1 MANRQ
6 KYTRAAIGH
15 LCAHY
20 AREKDKD
27 DNYIKFGNQDI
38 DVTRTHLNYNLAEE
52 DQKMKQQDFINKRI
66 KDLKC
71 MNRKDV
77 NVMITWVVTLPQEMN
92 GKSDEEKERFFRK
105 SYNFLKNRYGAENV
119 ISAYVHMD
127 EGQPHMHFAFT
138 PVMYDQKKGRY
149 KFDAKR
155 VGSRQDLQTFHK
167 DFDKHLEREMGYKTG
182 VINGITEIN
191 LSTKELKEVQ
201 KRMAEIDRELSRIH
215 SKTPQKGVL
224 GYKKDEVEVFIKENK
239 LLREKAIL
247 VTRES
252 EVAKET
258 NKTIQREIE
267 KIRTSASVKKRIELV
282 KQIGELENTL
292 AEAEAEKT
300 ELKAE
305 KQKLVDQGND
315 FMVQIFKL
323 EDEIEELKS
332 EISVL
337 KEFFEKVINFFRTQ
351 ARDVIEKFK
360 KYLPQNLA
368 ERVEDALCKKEQEE
382 IQKEVPPEE
391 TQHEELELDE
401 EELEM

>member
-27 DNYIKFGNQDI
+27 GNYIKFGNQDI
-38 DVTRTHLNYNLAEE
+38 DITRTHLNYNLAEE

-92 GKSDEEKERFFRK
+92 GKSDEEKKRFFRK
-105 SYNFLKNRYGAENV
+105 SYEFLKNRYGAENV

-138 PVMYDQKKGRY
+138 PVMYDKKKDRY
-149 KFDAKR
+149 RFNAKL
-155 VGSRQDLQTFHK
+155 VGSRQDLQSFHK
-167 DFDKHLEREMGYKTG
+167 DFDKHLEKEMGYKTG

-224 GYKKDEVEVFIKENK
+224 GYKKDEVEILVKENQ
-239 LLREKAIL
+239 LLRQKAIL

-282 KQIGELENTL
+282 SAINGLKTQLNDVMLENVKHINENANL
-292 AEAEAEKT
+292 ANENMELREKVSSLET
-300 ELKAE
+300 EL
-305 KQKLVDQGND
+305 N
-315 FMVQIFKL
+315 
-323 EDEIEELKS
+323 
-332 EISVL
+332 VL
-337 KEFFEKVINFFRTQ
+337 KEFFNKVIDFFRTQ

>member
-167 DFDKHLEREMGYKTG
+167 DFDKHLEKEMGYKTG

-201 KRMAEIDRELSRIH
+201 KRMAEIDKELSQIH

-224 GYKKDEVEVFIKENK
+224 GYKKDEVEILVKENK

-247 VTRES
+247 VARES

-282 KQIGELENTL
+282 SAINRLKTQLNDVMLENVKYINENANL
-292 AEAEAEKT
+292 ENENMELREKVSSLET
-300 ELKAE
+300 EL
-305 KQKLVDQGND
+305 N
-315 FMVQIFKL
+315 
-323 EDEIEELKS
+323 
-332 EISVL
+332 VL
-337 KEFFEKVINFFRTQ
+337 KEFFNKVIDFFRTQ

-360 KYLPQNLA
+360 KYLPQDLSKRVDEA
-368 ERVEDALCKKEQEE
+368 LKQREHEFWREAMYVEPEFESQEFERDDY
-382 IQKEVPPEE
+382 
-391 TQHEELELDE
+391 DE
-401 EELEM
+401 FER

>member
-27 DNYIKFGNQDI
+27 GNYIKFGNQDI
-38 DVTRTHLNYNLAEE
+38 DITRTHLNYNLAEE
-52 DQKMKQQDFINKRI
+52 DQKEKQLDFINKRM

-71 MNRKDV
+71 LNRKDV
-77 NVMITWVVTLPQEMN
+77 NVMITWVITLPQEMN
-92 GKSDEEKERFFRK
+92 GKSDEEKKRFFRK
-105 SYNFLKNRYGAENV
+105 SYEFLKNRYGAENV

-138 PVMYDQKKGRY
+138 PVMYDKKKDRY
-149 KFDAKR
+149 RFNAKL
-155 VGSRQDLQTFHK
+155 VGSRQDLQSFHK
-167 DFDKHLEREMGYKTG
+167 DFDKHLEKEMGYKTG
-182 VINGITEIN
+182 VINGVTEIN

-201 KRMAEIDRELSRIH
+201 RRMLDLDRELSKIH
-215 SKTPQKGVL
+215 CKMPQKSVL
-224 GYKKDEVEVFIKENK
+224 GYRKDDIEELVKANQ
-239 LLREKAIL
+239 LLRQRAIL

-282 KQIGELENTL
+282 SAINGLKTQLNDVMLENVKYINENANL
-292 AEAEAEKT
+292 ANENMELREKVSSLET
-300 ELKAE
+300 EL
-305 KQKLVDQGND
+305 N
-315 FMVQIFKL
+315 
-323 EDEIEELKS
+323 
-332 EISVL
+332 VL
-337 KEFFEKVINFFRTQ
+337 KEFFNKVIDFFRTQ

>member
-224 GYKKDEVEVFIKENK
+224 GYKKDEVEILVKENK
-239 LLREKAIL
+239 LLRQKAIL
-247 VTRES
+247 VARES

-267 KIRTSASVKKRIELV
+267 KIETSTSVKKRIELV
-282 KQIGELENTL
+282 SAINGLKTQLNDVMLENVKYINENANL
-292 AEAEAEKT
+292 ANENMELREKVSSLET
-300 ELKAE
+300 EL
-305 KQKLVDQGND
+305 N
-315 FMVQIFKL
+315 
-323 EDEIEELKS
+323 
-332 EISVL
+332 VL
-337 KEFFEKVINFFRTQ
+337 KEFFNKVIDFFRTQ

-360 KYLPQNLA
+360 KYLPQDLSKRVDEA
-368 ERVEDALCKKEQEE
+368 LKQREHEFWREAMYVEPEFESQEFERDDY
-382 IQKEVPPEE
+382 
-391 TQHEELELDE
+391 DE
-401 EELEM
+401 FER

>member
-127 EGQPHMHFAFT
+127 EGQPHMQFCVHACDVRPKERT
-138 PVMYDQKKGRY
+138 
-149 KFDAKR
+149 
-155 VGSRQDLQTFHK
+155 LQ
-167 DFDKHLEREMGYKTG
+167 
-182 VINGITEIN
+182 V
-191 LSTKELKEVQ
+191 
-201 KRMAEIDRELSRIH
+201 
-215 SKTPQKGVL
+215 
-224 GYKKDEVEVFIKENK
+224 
-239 LLREKAIL
+239 
-247 VTRES
+247 
-252 EVAKET
+252 
-258 NKTIQREIE
+258 
-267 KIRTSASVKKRIELV
+267 
-282 KQIGELENTL
+282 
-292 AEAEAEKT
+292 
-300 ELKAE
+300 
-305 KQKLVDQGND
+305 
-315 FMVQIFKL
+315 
-323 EDEIEELKS
+323 
-332 EISVL
+332 
-337 KEFFEKVINFFRTQ
+337 
-351 ARDVIEKFK
+351 
-360 KYLPQNLA
+360 
-368 ERVEDALCKKEQEE
+368 
-382 IQKEVPPEE
+382 
-391 TQHEELELDE
+391 
-401 EELEM
+401 

>member
-66 KDLKC
+66 KDLSC

-224 GYKKDEVEVFIKENK
+224 GYKKDEVEILVKENK
-239 LLREKAIL
+239 LLRQKAIL
-247 VTRES
+247 VARES

-267 KIRTSASVKKRIELV
+267 KIETSTSVKKRIELV
-282 KQIGELENTL
+282 SAINGLKTQLNDVMLENANL
-292 AEAEAEKT
+292 ENENMELREKVSSLET
-300 ELKAE
+300 EL
-305 KQKLVDQGND
+305 N
-315 FMVQIFKL
+315 
-323 EDEIEELKS
+323 
-332 EISVL
+332 VL
-337 KEFFEKVINFFRTQ
+337 KEFFNKVIDFFRTQ

-360 KYLPQNLA
+360 KYLPQDLSKRVDEA
-368 ERVEDALCKKEQEE
+368 LKQREHEFWREAMYVEPEFESQEFERDDY
-382 IQKEVPPEE
+382 
-391 TQHEELELDE
+391 DE
-401 EELEM
+401 FER

>member
-224 GYKKDEVEVFIKENK
+224 GYKKDEVEILVKENK
-239 LLREKAIL
+239 LLRQKAIL
-247 VTRES
+247 VARES

-282 KQIGELENTL
+282 SAINGLKTQLNDVMLENVKYINENANL
-292 AEAEAEKT
+292 ENENMELREKVSSLET
-300 ELKAE
+300 EL
-305 KQKLVDQGND
+305 N
-315 FMVQIFKL
+315 
-323 EDEIEELKS
+323 
-332 EISVL
+332 VL
-337 KEFFEKVINFFRTQ
+337 KEFFNKVIDFFRTQ

-360 KYLPQNLA
+360 KYLPQDLSKRVDEA
-368 ERVEDALCKKEQEE
+368 LKQREHEFWREAMYVEPEFESQEFERDDY
-382 IQKEVPPEE
+382 
-391 TQHEELELDE
+391 DE
-401 EELEM
+401 FER

>member
-27 DNYIKFGNQDI
+27 GNYIKFGNQDI
-38 DVTRTHLNYNLAEE
+38 DITRTHLNYNLAEE

-92 GKSDEEKERFFRK
+92 GKSDEEKKRFFRK
-105 SYNFLKNRYGAENV
+105 SYEFLKNRYGAENV

-138 PVMYDQKKGRY
+138 PVMYDKKKDRY
-149 KFDAKR
+149 RFNAKL
-155 VGSRQDLQTFHK
+155 VGSRQDLQSFHK
-167 DFDKHLEREMGYKTG
+167 DFDKHLEKEMGYKTG

-215 SKTPQKGVL
+215 SKMPQKSVL
-224 GYKKDEVEVFIKENK
+224 GYRKDDIEELVNANQ
-239 LLREKAIL
+239 LLRQKAIL

-282 KQIGELENTL
+282 SAINGLKTQLNDVMLENVKHINENANL
-292 AEAEAEKT
+292 ANENMELREKVSSLET
-300 ELKAE
+300 EL
-305 KQKLVDQGND
+305 N
-315 FMVQIFKL
+315 
-323 EDEIEELKS
+323 
-332 EISVL
+332 VL
-337 KEFFEKVINFFRTQ
+337 KEFFNKVIDFFRTQ

>member
-224 GYKKDEVEVFIKENK
+224 GYKKDEVEILVKENK
-239 LLREKAIL
+239 LLRQKAIL
-247 VTRES
+247 VARES

-267 KIRTSASVKKRIELV
+267 KIRTSASVKKRVELV
-282 KQIGELENTL
+282 SAINGLKTQLNDVMLENVKYINENANL
-292 AEAEAEKT
+292 ENENMELREKVSSLET
-300 ELKAE
+300 EL
-305 KQKLVDQGND
+305 N
-315 FMVQIFKL
+315 
-323 EDEIEELKS
+323 
-332 EISVL
+332 VL
-337 KEFFEKVINFFRTQ
+337 KEFFNKVIDFFRTQ

-360 KYLPQNLA
+360 KYLPQDLSKRVDEA
-368 ERVEDALCKKEQEE
+368 LKQREHEFWREAMYVEPEFESQEFERDDY
-382 IQKEVPPEE
+382 
-391 TQHEELELDE
+391 DE
-401 EELEM
+401 FER

>member
-66 KDLKC
+66 KDLSC

-224 GYKKDEVEVFIKENK
+224 GYKKDEVEILVTENK
-239 LLREKAIL
+239 LLRQKAIL
-247 VTRES
+247 VARES

-267 KIRTSASVKKRIELV
+267 KIETSTSVKKRIELV
-282 KQIGELENTL
+282 SAINGLKTQLNDVMLENANL
-292 AEAEAEKT
+292 ENENMELREKVSSLET
-300 ELKAE
+300 EL
-305 KQKLVDQGND
+305 N
-315 FMVQIFKL
+315 
-323 EDEIEELKS
+323 
-332 EISVL
+332 VL
-337 KEFFEKVINFFRTQ
+337 KEFFNKVIDFFRTQ

-360 KYLPQNLA
+360 KYLPQDLSKRVDEA
-368 ERVEDALCKKEQEE
+368 LKQREHEFWREAMYVEPEFESQEFERDDY
-382 IQKEVPPEE
+382 
-391 TQHEELELDE
+391 DE
-401 EELEM
+401 FER

>member
-66 KDLKC
+66 KDLTC

-224 GYKKDEVEVFIKENK
+224 GYKKDEVEILVKENK
-239 LLREKAIL
+239 LLRQKAIL
-247 VTRES
+247 VARES

-282 KQIGELENTL
+282 SAINGLKTQLNDVMLENVKYINENANL
-292 AEAEAEKT
+292 ENENMELREKVSSLET
-300 ELKAE
+300 EL
-305 KQKLVDQGND
+305 N
-315 FMVQIFKL
+315 
-323 EDEIEELKS
+323 
-332 EISVL
+332 VL
-337 KEFFEKVINFFRTQ
+337 KEFFNKVIDFFRTQ

-360 KYLPQNLA
+360 KYLPQDLSKRVDEA
-368 ERVEDALCKKEQEE
+368 LKQREHEFWREAMYVEPEFESQEFERDDY
-382 IQKEVPPEE
+382 
-391 TQHEELELDE
+391 DE
-401 EELEM
+401 FER

>member
-167 DFDKHLEREMGYKTG
+167 DFDKHLEKEMGYKTG

-201 KRMAEIDRELSRIH
+201 KRMAEIDKELSQIH

-224 GYKKDEVEVFIKENK
+224 GYKKDEVEILVKENK
-239 LLREKAIL
+239 LLRQKAIL
-247 VTRES
+247 VARES

-282 KQIGELENTL
+282 SAINRLKTQLNDVMLENVKYINENANL
-292 AEAEAEKT
+292 ENENMELREKVSSLET
-300 ELKAE
+300 EL
-305 KQKLVDQGND
+305 N
-315 FMVQIFKL
+315 
-323 EDEIEELKS
+323 
-332 EISVL
+332 VL
-337 KEFFEKVINFFRTQ
+337 KEFFNKVIDFFRTQ

-360 KYLPQNLA
+360 KYLPQDLSKRVDEA
-368 ERVEDALCKKEQEE
+368 LKQREHEFWREAMYVEPEFESQEFERDDY
-382 IQKEVPPEE
+382 
-391 TQHEELELDE
+391 DE
-401 EELEM
+401 FER

>member
-27 DNYIKFGNQDI
+27 GNYIKFGNQDI
-38 DVTRTHLNYNLAEE
+38 DITRTHLNYNLAEE
-52 DQKMKQQDFINKRI
+52 DQKEKQLDFINKRM

-71 MNRKDV
+71 LNRKDV
-77 NVMITWVVTLPQEMN
+77 NVMITWVITLPQEMN
-92 GKSDEEKERFFRK
+92 GKSDEEKKRFFRK
-105 SYNFLKNRYGAENV
+105 SYEFLKNRYGAENV

-138 PVMYDQKKGRY
+138 PVMYDKKKDRY
-149 KFDAKR
+149 RFNAKL
-155 VGSRQDLQTFHK
+155 VGSRQDLQSFHK
-167 DFDKHLEREMGYKTG
+167 DFDKHLEKEMGYKTG

-224 GYKKDEVEVFIKENK
+224 GYKKDEVEILVKENK
-239 LLREKAIL
+239 LLRQKAIL

-282 KQIGELENTL
+282 SAINGLKTQLNDVMLENVKYINENANL
-292 AEAEAEKT
+292 ANENMELREKVSSLET
-300 ELKAE
+300 EL
-305 KQKLVDQGND
+305 N
-315 FMVQIFKL
+315 
-323 EDEIEELKS
+323 
-332 EISVL
+332 VL
-337 KEFFEKVINFFRTQ
+337 KEFFNKVIDFFRTQ

>member
-224 GYKKDEVEVFIKENK
+224 GYKKDEVEILVKENK
-239 LLREKAIL
+239 LLRQKAIL
-247 VTRES
+247 VARES

-258 NKTIQREIE
+258 NKKIQREIE
-267 KIRTSASVKKRIELV
+267 KIETSTSVKKRIELV
-282 KQIGELENTL
+282 SAINGLKTQLNDVMLENVKYINENANL
-292 AEAEAEKT
+292 ENENMELREKVSSLET
-300 ELKAE
+300 EL
-305 KQKLVDQGND
+305 N
-315 FMVQIFKL
+315 
-323 EDEIEELKS
+323 
-332 EISVL
+332 VL
-337 KEFFEKVINFFRTQ
+337 KEFFNKVIDFFRTQ

-360 KYLPQNLA
+360 KYLPQDLSKRVDEA
-368 ERVEDALCKKEQEE
+368 LKQREHEFWREAMYVEPEFESQEFERDDY
-382 IQKEVPPEE
+382 
-391 TQHEELELDE
+391 DE
-401 EELEM
+401 FER

>member
-27 DNYIKFGNQDI
+27 GNYIKFGNQDI
-38 DVTRTHLNYNLAEE
+38 DITRTHLNYNLAEE
-52 DQKMKQQDFINKRI
+52 DQKEKQLDFINKRM

-71 MNRKDV
+71 LNRKDV
-77 NVMITWVVTLPQEMN
+77 NVMITWVITLPQEMN
-92 GKSDEEKERFFRK
+92 GKSDEEKKRFFRK
-105 SYNFLKNRYGAENV
+105 SYEFLKNRYGAENV

-224 GYKKDEVEVFIKENK
+224 GYKKDEVEILVKENK
-239 LLREKAIL
+239 LLRQKAIL

-282 KQIGELENTL
+282 SAINGLKTQLNDVMLENVKYINENANL
-292 AEAEAEKT
+292 ANENMELREKVSSLET
-300 ELKAE
+300 EL
-305 KQKLVDQGND
+305 N
-315 FMVQIFKL
+315 
-323 EDEIEELKS
+323 
-332 EISVL
+332 VL
-337 KEFFEKVINFFRTQ
+337 KEFFNKVIDFFRTQ

>member
-27 DNYIKFGNQDI
+27 GNYIKFGNQDI
-38 DVTRTHLNYNLAEE
+38 DITRTHLNYNLAEE
-52 DQKMKQQDFINKRI
+52 DQKEKQLDFINKRM

-71 MNRKDV
+71 LNRKDV
-77 NVMITWVVTLPQEMN
+77 NVMITWVITLPQEMN
-92 GKSDEEKERFFRK
+92 GKSDEEKKRFFRK
-105 SYNFLKNRYGAENV
+105 SYEFLKNRYGAENV

-138 PVMYDQKKGRY
+138 PVMYDKKKDRY
-149 KFDAKR
+149 RFNAKL
-155 VGSRQDLQTFHK
+155 VGSRQDLQSFHK
-167 DFDKHLEREMGYKTG
+167 DFDKHLEKEMGYKTG
-182 VINGITEIN
+182 VINGVTEIN

-201 KRMAEIDRELSRIH
+201 RRMLDLDRELSQIH
-215 SKTPQKGVL
+215 CKMPQKSVL
-224 GYKKDEVEVFIKENK
+224 GYRKDDIEELVKANQ
-239 LLREKAIL
+239 LLRQKAIL

-282 KQIGELENTL
+282 SAINGLKTQLNDVMLENVKYINENANL
-292 AEAEAEKT
+292 ANENMELREKVSSLET
-300 ELKAE
+300 EL
-305 KQKLVDQGND
+305 N
-315 FMVQIFKL
+315 
-323 EDEIEELKS
+323 
-332 EISVL
+332 VL

>member
-167 DFDKHLEREMGYKTG
+167 DFDEHLEREMGYKTG

-201 KRMAEIDRELSRIH
+201 KRMAEIDISAIR
-215 SKTPQKGVL
+215 P
-224 GYKKDEVEVFIKENK
+224 FI
-239 LLREKAIL
+239 L
-247 VTRES
+247 
-252 EVAKET
+252 
-258 NKTIQREIE
+258 
-267 KIRTSASVKKRIELV
+267 
-282 KQIGELENTL
+282 
-292 AEAEAEKT
+292 
-300 ELKAE
+300 
-305 KQKLVDQGND
+305 
-315 FMVQIFKL
+315 
-323 EDEIEELKS
+323 
-332 EISVL
+332 
-337 KEFFEKVINFFRTQ
+337 
-351 ARDVIEKFK
+351 
-360 KYLPQNLA
+360 
-368 ERVEDALCKKEQEE
+368 
-382 IQKEVPPEE
+382 
-391 TQHEELELDE
+391 
-401 EELEM
+401 

>member
-66 KDLKC
+66 KDLSC

-224 GYKKDEVEVFIKENK
+224 GYKKDEVEILVKENK
-239 LLREKAIL
+239 LLRQKAIL
-247 VTRES
+247 VARES

-267 KIRTSASVKKRIELV
+267 KIETSTSVKKRIELV
-282 KQIGELENTL
+282 SAINGLKTQLNDVMLENVKYINENANL
-292 AEAEAEKT
+292 ENENMELREKVSSLET
-300 ELKAE
+300 EL
-305 KQKLVDQGND
+305 N
-315 FMVQIFKL
+315 
-323 EDEIEELKS
+323 
-332 EISVL
+332 VL
-337 KEFFEKVINFFRTQ
+337 KEFFNKVIDFFRTQ

-360 KYLPQNLA
+360 KYLPQDLSKRVDEA
-368 ERVEDALCKKEQEE
+368 LKQREHEFWREAMYVEPEFESQEFERDDY
-382 IQKEVPPEE
+382 
-391 TQHEELELDE
+391 DE
-401 EELEM
+401 FER

>member
-6 KYTRAAIGH
+6 KYTRAAAGH
-15 LCAHY
+15 MCAHY

-27 DNYIKFGNQDI
+27 GNYIKFGNQDI
-38 DVTRTHLNYNLAEE
+38 DATRTHLNYNLAEE
-52 DQKMKQQDFINKRI
+52 DQKEKQVDFITNRMKE
-66 KDLKC
+66 LKC

-92 GKSDEEKERFFRK
+92 DKSDEEQKKFFRK
-105 SYNFLKNRYGAENV
+105 SYEFLKERYGAENV

-127 EGQPHMHFAFT
+127 ENQPHMHFAFT
-138 PVMYDQKKGRY
+138 PVTYNKKKGCY
-149 KFDAKR
+149 KFNAKQ

-224 GYKKDEVEVFIKENK
+224 GYKKDEVEILVKENK
-239 LLREKAIL
+239 LLRQKAIL
-247 VTRES
+247 VARES

-282 KQIGELENTL
+282 SAINGLKTQLNDVMLENVKYINENANL
-292 AEAEAEKT
+292 ENENMELREKVSSLET
-300 ELKAE
+300 EL
-305 KQKLVDQGND
+305 N
-315 FMVQIFKL
+315 
-323 EDEIEELKS
+323 
-332 EISVL
+332 VL
-337 KEFFEKVINFFRTQ
+337 KEFFNKVIDFFRTQ

-360 KYLPQNLA
+360 KYLPQDLSKRVDEA
-368 ERVEDALCKKEQEE
+368 LKQREHEFWREAMYVEPEFESQEFERDDY
-382 IQKEVPPEE
+382 
-391 TQHEELELDE
+391 DE
-401 EELEM
+401 FER

>member
-201 KRMAEIDRELSRIH
+201 KRMAEIDRELSQIH

-224 GYKKDEVEVFIKENK
+224 GYKKDEVEILVKENK
-239 LLREKAIL
+239 LLRQKAIL
-247 VTRES
+247 VARES

-282 KQIGELENTL
+282 SAINGLKTQLNDVMLENVKYINENANL
-292 AEAEAEKT
+292 ENENMELREKVSSLET
-300 ELKAE
+300 EL
-305 KQKLVDQGND
+305 N
-315 FMVQIFKL
+315 
-323 EDEIEELKS
+323 
-332 EISVL
+332 VL
-337 KEFFEKVINFFRTQ
+337 KEFFNKVIDFFRTQ

-360 KYLPQNLA
+360 KYLPQDLSKRVDEA
-368 ERVEDALCKKEQEE
+368 LKQREHEFWREAMYVEPEFESQEFERDDY
-382 IQKEVPPEE
+382 
-391 TQHEELELDE
+391 DE
-401 EELEM
+401 FER

>member
-27 DNYIKFGNQDI
+27 GNYIKFGNQDI
-38 DVTRTHLNYNLAEE
+38 DITRTHLNYNLAEE
-52 DQKMKQQDFINKRI
+52 DQKEKQLDFINKRM

-71 MNRKDV
+71 LNRKDV
-77 NVMITWVVTLPQEMN
+77 NVMITWVITLPQEMN
-92 GKSDEEKERFFRK
+92 GKSDEEKKRFFRK
-105 SYNFLKNRYGAENV
+105 SYEFLKNRYGAENV

-138 PVMYDQKKGRY
+138 PVMYDKKKDRY
-149 KFDAKR
+149 RFNAKL
-155 VGSRQDLQTFHK
+155 VGSRQDLQSFHK
-167 DFDKHLEREMGYKTG
+167 DFDKHLEKEMGYKTG
-182 VINGITEIN
+182 VINGVTEIN

-201 KRMAEIDRELSRIH
+201 RRMLDLDRELSQIH
-215 SKTPQKGVL
+215 SKMPQKSVL
-224 GYKKDEVEVFIKENK
+224 GYRKDDIEELVKANQLLRQKEVLMAQENK
-239 LLREKAIL
+239 IIKDTNKAIN
-247 VTRES
+247 R
-252 EVAKET
+252 
-258 NKTIQREIE
+258 QME
-267 KIRTSASVKKRIELV
+267 KIVTSASVKKRVELV

>member
-66 KDLKC
+66 TELKC

-224 GYKKDEVEVFIKENK
+224 SYKKDEVEILVKENK
-239 LLREKAIL
+239 LLRQKAIL
-247 VTRES
+247 VARES

-258 NKTIQREIE
+258 NKTIRREIE

-282 KQIGELENTL
+282 SAINGLKTQLNDVMLENANL
-292 AEAEAEKT
+292 ENENMELREKVSSLET
-300 ELKAE
+300 EL
-305 KQKLVDQGND
+305 N
-315 FMVQIFKL
+315 
-323 EDEIEELKS
+323 
-332 EISVL
+332 VL
-337 KEFFEKVINFFRTQ
+337 KEFFYKVIDFFRTQ

-360 KYLPQNLA
+360 KYLPQDLSKRVDEA
-368 ERVEDALCKKEQEE
+368 LKQREHEFWREAMYVEPEFESQEFERDDY
-382 IQKEVPPEE
+382 
-391 TQHEELELDE
+391 DE
-401 EELEM
+401 FER

>member
-66 KDLKC
+66 KSLKC

-224 GYKKDEVEVFIKENK
+224 GYKKDEVEILVKENK
-239 LLREKAIL
+239 LLRQKAIL
-247 VTRES
+247 VARES

-267 KIRTSASVKKRIELV
+267 KIRTSAPVKKRIELV
-282 KQIGELENTL
+282 SAINGLKTQLNDVMLENANL
-292 AEAEAEKT
+292 ENENMELREKVSSLET
-300 ELKAE
+300 EL
-305 KQKLVDQGND
+305 N
-315 FMVQIFKL
+315 
-323 EDEIEELKS
+323 
-332 EISVL
+332 VL
-337 KEFFEKVINFFRTQ
+337 KEFFNKVIDFFRTQ

-360 KYLPQNLA
+360 KYLPQDLSKRVDEA
-368 ERVEDALCKKEQEE
+368 LKQREHEFWREAMYVEPEFESQEFERDDY
-382 IQKEVPPEE
+382 
-391 TQHEELELDE
+391 DE
-401 EELEM
+401 FER

>member
-224 GYKKDEVEVFIKENK
+224 GYKKDEVEILVKENK
-239 LLREKAIL
+239 LLRQKAIL

-282 KQIGELENTL
+282 SAINGLKTQLNDVMLENVKYINENANL
-292 AEAEAEKT
+292 ANENMELREKVSSLET
-300 ELKAE
+300 EL
-305 KQKLVDQGND
+305 N
-315 FMVQIFKL
+315 
-323 EDEIEELKS
+323 
-332 EISVL
+332 VL
-337 KEFFEKVINFFRTQ
+337 KEFFNKVIDFFRTQ

-360 KYLPQNLA
+360 KYLPQDLSKRVDEA
-368 ERVEDALCKKEQEE
+368 LKQREHEFWREAMYVEPEFESQEFERDDY
-382 IQKEVPPEE
+382 
-391 TQHEELELDE
+391 DE
-401 EELEM
+401 FER

>member
-224 GYKKDEVEVFIKENK
+224 GYKKDEVEILVKENK
-239 LLREKAIL
+239 LLRQKAIL
-247 VTRES
+247 VARES

-282 KQIGELENTL
+282 SAINGLKTQLNDVMLENANL
-292 AEAEAEKT
+292 ENENMELREKVSSLET
-300 ELKAE
+300 EL
-305 KQKLVDQGND
+305 N
-315 FMVQIFKL
+315 
-323 EDEIEELKS
+323 
-332 EISVL
+332 VL
-337 KEFFEKVINFFRTQ
+337 KEFFNKVIDFFRTQ

-360 KYLPQNLA
+360 KYLPQDLSKRVDEA
-368 ERVEDALCKKEQEE
+368 LKQREHEFWREAMYVEPEFESQEFERDDY
-382 IQKEVPPEE
+382 
-391 TQHEELELDE
+391 DE
-401 EELEM
+401 FER

>member
-66 KDLKC
+66 KDLSC

-224 GYKKDEVEVFIKENK
+224 GYKKDEVEILVKENK
-239 LLREKAIL
+239 LLRQKAIL
-247 VTRES
+247 VARES

-267 KIRTSASVKKRIELV
+267 KIRTSAPVKKRIELV
-282 KQIGELENTL
+282 SAINGLKTQLNDVMLENANL
-292 AEAEAEKT
+292 ENENMELREKVSSLET
-300 ELKAE
+300 EL
-305 KQKLVDQGND
+305 N
-315 FMVQIFKL
+315 
-323 EDEIEELKS
+323 
-332 EISVL
+332 VL
-337 KEFFEKVINFFRTQ
+337 KEFFNKVIDFFRTQ

-360 KYLPQNLA
+360 KYLPQDLSKRVDEA
-368 ERVEDALCKKEQEE
+368 LKQREHEFWREAMYVEPEFESQEFERDDY
-382 IQKEVPPEE
+382 
-391 TQHEELELDE
+391 DE
-401 EELEM
+401 FER

>member
-282 KQIGELENTL
+282 SAINGLKTQLNDVMLENVKYINENANL
-292 AEAEAEKT
+292 ANENMELREKVSSLET
-300 ELKAE
+300 EL
-305 KQKLVDQGND
+305 N
-315 FMVQIFKL
+315 
-323 EDEIEELKS
+323 
-332 EISVL
+332 VL

>member
-66 KDLKC
+66 KDLSC

-224 GYKKDEVEVFIKENK
+224 GYKKDEVEILVKENK
-239 LLREKAIL
+239 LLRQKAIL
-247 VTRES
+247 VARES

-282 KQIGELENTL
+282 SAINGLKTQLNDVMLENVKYINENANL
-292 AEAEAEKT
+292 ENENMELREKVSSLET
-300 ELKAE
+300 EL
-305 KQKLVDQGND
+305 N
-315 FMVQIFKL
+315 
-323 EDEIEELKS
+323 
-332 EISVL
+332 VL
-337 KEFFEKVINFFRTQ
+337 KEFFNKVIDFFRTQ

-360 KYLPQNLA
+360 KYLPQDLSKRVDEA
-368 ERVEDALCKKEQEE
+368 LKQREHEFWREAMYVEPEFESQEFERDDY
-382 IQKEVPPEE
+382 
-391 TQHEELELDE
+391 DE
-401 EELEM
+401 FER